1 LLANAGGE
9 HVVRARFELTEL
21 ALENQALR
29 ARLEEVEQRA
39 AEAADAASFLRA
51 VLRTAPVFIVRTDC
65 ALMVRYSN
73 LYQPGLDPEHVLGR
87 SALDFIEPASRLR
100 ALSVLTHTLRT
111 GQPGE
116 YETCGTG
123 AHGQIA
129 NYQTR
134 VTALTEAG
142 RIGGLCMVCTE
153 MTAHVRREQMLR
165 DIETKL
171 GVALEATG
179 LGLWSW
185 DAVSGELLWDD
196 SMRQLHG
203 HEAPA
208 TFDAYVQTS
217 VHPED
222 RLELR
227 ARSRL
232 AIARSRFD
240 GLSYRIVRPDR
251 QVRWLFASGRVIA
264 DDEGRVV
271 KVTGGTLDIS
281 EQRVLEEQLRQAQK
295 MEAIGNLTAGIAHN
309 FNNMLS
315 VIIPA
320 LDLAAPHVPKQH
332 QTLARDASHASQRA
346 SELVRQLMTFAG
358 RSPSEA
364 RSAQDVLEIVD
375 GAAGIC
381 RRAFDRGL
389 TLYTIYEAPPAA
401 VLCNAG
407 QIEQVLVNL
416 LLNARDAIA
425 DAKADANA
433 RGRVTIRVTTQDC
446 HVLPPIAIEDGPRAC
461 VCIEVTDDG
470 VGMTEET
477 RLRAFEPFF
486 TTKQSGRGTGLGL
499 ATSFAIVRDHQGS
512 LTCRSEPGEGTTFT
526 VLLPLSG
533 ERSRSAETPCHQ
545 PLAKNVCALL
555 VDDEAA
561 VRSAVG
567 HVLSDAGVRVL
578 SAGNG
583 AEALAHLAVEPDTD
597 VVLLDRSMPEGPGE
611 HLLPRMRELAPHA
624 RILFFSGEAI
634 EPELVALAD
643 GVVPKPIQGREL
655 LDAIGRA
662 LGGGSALPH

>member
-1 LLANAGGE
+1 
-9 HVVRARFELTEL
+9 VVRARFELTEL

-29 ARLEEVEQRA
+29 ARLEELEQRA
-39 AEAADAASFLRA
+39 AEASDGASFLRA
-51 VLRTAPVFIVRTDC
+51 VLRTAPVFIIRTDC

-73 LYQPGLDPEHVLGR
+73 LYQPGLDPEHVIGR
-87 SALDFIEPASRLR
+87 SALDFIEPASRLS

-134 VTALTEAG
+134 VTAFTEAG

-165 DIETKL
+165 DTETKL

-232 AIARSRFD
+232 MIERSRFD

-251 QVRWLFASGRVIA
+251 QVRWLLASGRVIA
-264 DDEGRVV
+264 DQEGRVL

-320 LDLAAPHVPKQH
+320 LDLAAPHVPQRH

-364 RSAQDVLEIVD
+364 RSAQDMLEIVD

-381 RRAFDRGL
+381 RRAFDGGL
-389 TLYTIYEAPPAA
+389 TLYTIYEALPTA

-425 DAKADANA
+425 DTKSV
-433 RGRVTIRVTTQDC
+433 GRVTIRVTTQDC
-446 HVLPPIAIEDGPRAC
+446 HVLPPIALEDGARAC

-470 VGMTEET
+470 VGMTEEI
-477 RLRAFEPFF
+477 RQRAFEPFF
-486 TTKQSGRGTGLGL
+486 TTKPLGRGTGLGL

-512 LTCRSEPGEGTTFT
+512 ITCRSEPGGGTTFT

-533 ERSRSAETPCHQ
+533 ERRRSAETPRQQ

-567 HVLSDAGVRVL
+567 HVLSDAGLRVL

-643 GVVPKPIQGREL
+643 GVVPKPVQGRQL

-662 LGGGSALPH
+662 LGGSALPH

>member
-1 LLANAGGE
+1 
-9 HVVRARFELTEL
+9 VRARFELTEL

-29 ARLEEVEQRA
+29 TRLEELERRA
-39 AEAADAASFLRA
+39 AEAADKAGFLRA
-51 VLRTAPVFIVRTDC
+51 VLRAVPAFIVRTDC
-65 ALMVRYSN
+65 ALVVRYSN
-73 LYQPGLDPEHVLGR
+73 LYQPGLGPEQVIGR
-87 SALDFIEPASRLR
+87 SALDFIEPAFRGR
-100 ALSVLTHTLRT
+100 ALAVLTHTLRT
-111 GQPGE
+111 GEPGE
-116 YETCGTG
+116 YETRGTG
-123 AHGQIA
+123 AYGQIA

-134 VTALTEAG
+134 VTAFSEGG
-142 RIGGLCMVCTE
+142 RIAGLCMACTE

-165 DIETKL
+165 DTETKL

-196 SMRQLHG
+196 AMRQLHG
-203 HEAPA
+203 DDAPA
-208 TFDAYVQTS
+208 TFDAYVQTC

-251 QVRWLFASGRVIA
+251 QVRWVLASGRVIVG
-264 DDEGRVV
+264 DDGRVV
-271 KVTGGTLDIS
+271 KITGGTLDIS
-281 EQRVLEEQLRQAQK
+281 EHRVLEEQLRQAQK

-320 LDLAAPHVPKQH
+320 LDLCAAYVPRPHQA
-332 QTLARDASHASQRA
+332 LSRDASHASQRA
-346 SELVRQLMTFAG
+346 SELVQQLTTFAG
-358 RSPSEA
+358 RSPSEE
-364 RSAQDVLEIVD
+364 RSAHDVLEIVD
-375 GAAGIC
+375 GAVGIC

-389 TLYTIYEAPPAA
+389 TLYTIYEAPPAT
-401 VLCNAG
+401 VMCNAG

-416 LLNARDAIA
+416 LLNSRDAVVERRA
-425 DAKADANA
+425 G
-433 RGRVTIRVTTQDC
+433 GRVTIRVTSRDR
-446 HVLPPIAIEDGPRAC
+446 HLLPPTALGDAPRAC
-461 VCIEVTDDG
+461 VCIEVADNG
-470 VGMTEET
+470 VGMSDET
-477 RLRAFEPFF
+477 RRRAFEPFF

-512 LTCRSEPGEGTTFT
+512 ITCQSAPGEGTTFT
-526 VLLPLSG
+526 VLLPLSR
-533 ERSRSAETPCHQ
+533 ERCTSAETPGHQ

-597 VVLLDRSMPEGPGE
+597 VVLLDRLMPEGPGE
-611 HLLPRMRELAPHA
+611 YLLPRMRELAPHA

-634 EPELVALAD
+634 APELVALAD
-643 GVVPKPIQGREL
+643 GVVPKPIQGRQL
-655 LDAIGRA
+655 LDAIGRV
-662 LGGGSALPH
+662 LGGISALPH